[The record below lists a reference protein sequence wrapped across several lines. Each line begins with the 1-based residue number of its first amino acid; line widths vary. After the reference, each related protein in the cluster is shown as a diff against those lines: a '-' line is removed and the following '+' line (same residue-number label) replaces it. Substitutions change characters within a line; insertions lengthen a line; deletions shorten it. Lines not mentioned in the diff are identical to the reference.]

1 MLYFR
6 SLDNEGDLMNFL
18 YNLFFLLIDFKSP
31 GVIQGELQ
39 LFSSLPLMTF
49 KGKQAL
55 VLGSSSRNEA
65 QFVFE
70 TFLLTLRK
78 FLSVILRMNTLF
90 SPSRVRVLPEK

>member
-1 MLYFR
+1 MEVPFKWFSLFLKV

-18 YNLFFLLIDFKSP
+18 HNLFFLLIDLKRP

-55 VLGSSSRNEA
+55 
-65 QFVFE
+65 
-70 TFLLTLRK
+70 
-78 FLSVILRMNTLF
+78 
-90 SPSRVRVLPEK
+90 

>member
-1 MLYFR
+1 
-6 SLDNEGDLMNFL
+6 MNFL
-18 YNLFFLLIDFKSP
+18 PNLFFLLIDLKRP

-70 TFLLTLRK
+70 TFLLNLLK
-78 FLSVILRMNTLF
+78 FSPVILHMNTLF

>member
-1 MLYFR
+1 MFNYMHW
-6 SLDNEGDLMNFL
+6 N
-18 YNLFFLLIDFKSP
+18 I
-31 GVIQGELQ
+31 VI
-39 LFSSLPLMTF
+39 
-49 KGKQAL
+49 AI
-55 VLGSSSRNEA
+55 LGSSSRNEA